1 MPLMLPCVVLKPGQ
15 LLVGQA
21 ATHRPFPILNY
32 PSLGVPEIFRRELAA
47 LDQGS
52 SPVAEHVFLIYEAV
66 VRC

>member
-1 MPLMLPCVVLKPGQ
+1 MPLMLPYVVLKLGW
-15 LLVGQA
+15 LLVGSA
-21 ATHRPFPILNY
+21 FTHRPFPILNY
-32 PSLGVPEIFRRELAA
+32 PRLGALEIFHIELAA